1 MSSSPLKLNPV
12 QVAITEDL
20 DDLDCNI
27 QIMCDGNQGMGGES
41 VPKRQG
47 GTPRGREGNL
57 EVRGRGAGLRSHGRA
72 GPREL
77 ATISSEGPA
86 RYIPLPAGGGGQPL
100 IWPVQISCIVAS
112 CRSRP
117 RDAQLQPTGSTAG
130 LAGPLPRQESGGNL
144 IMGQRVVF
152 GAPGALS

>member
-1 MSSSPLKLNPV
+1 MDIGYCVIWSTTVKC
-12 QVAITEDL
+12 
-20 DDLDCNI
+20 CNI
-27 QIMCDGNQGMGGES
+27 QIMRDGNQGMGGEE
-41 VPKRQG
+41 VLKRQQS
-47 GTPRGREGNL
+47 RVELREAERGNL